1 MDKYEVLK
9 EYRKQDDRIL
19 LSQIL
24 DKLESSKKR
33 DKIEYTDFLDMY
45 QVGLVKKFLN
55 KIQVINYILYGGY
68 EDSERNVAIFYPE
81 SYTDEMV
88 KKNYDKILKIIRIS
102 LSKEDE
108 GKYSHRNYLGGI
120 VKLGMKRE
128 KVGDILV
135 TKSGADII
143 VKDETAEIL
152 AKELET
158 LTRFQNSKIE
168 VLNIGQIRN
177 PEIKLEYV

>member
-24 DKLESSKKR
+24 DKLESSKKK

-81 SYTDEMV
+81 SYTDW
-88 KKNYDKILKIIRIS
+88 
-102 LSKEDE
+102 
-108 GKYSHRNYLGGI
+108 
-120 VKLGMKRE
+120 
-128 KVGDILV
+128 
-135 TKSGADII
+135 
-143 VKDETAEIL
+143 
-152 AKELET
+152 
-158 LTRFQNSKIE
+158 
-168 VLNIGQIRN
+168 
-177 PEIKLEYV
+177 